1 MFTTTSWNVLTI
13 CQVSLLTIQLGLSLI
28 SFPICFPSTEIS
40 FLQPWR
46 LEGWVGAEDQME
58 EQSLVISLFELLN
71 VFVYQPGQC
80 NVFILHFPAWHKT
93 GQGSSSWHRYSRDK
107 LGLVQ
112 NIYWL
117 YCCKYF
123 PVRSHS
129 HHLKSQNWRNFL
141 SKSLAEQTVTTVLGG
156 RDPNLATKRER
167 TDTVLGK

>member
-1 MFTTTSWNVLTI
+1 M
-13 CQVSLLTIQLGLSLI
+13 SLLTIQLGLSLI

-129 HHLKSQNWRNFL
+129 HHLKSQNWRKLFCPNHWQSRL
-141 SKSLAEQTVTTVLGG
+141 LPLCWEVGTLTLQPRERG
-156 RDPNLATKRER
+156 RERGR
-167 TDTVLGK
+167 TDTVIGK